1 MKDRVK
7 IKELTNRTDEVL
19 YYLWDPIGVSDEPCA
34 RGEYSSYALSI
45 VGSVIK
51 ENKQEIANKLTKIE
65 HVLMGLSANQSKN
78 EEIAERLIQFKHAIE
93 EGIK

>member
-65 HVLMGLSANQSKN
+65 RELMGLSANQSKN
-78 EEIAERLIQFKHAIE
+78 EEIAEKLIQFKHAIE